1 MSRKWLSDI
10 RTESPCVRRTY
21 AGKTSILHCA
31 KFIHHSSFISKSSHL
46 ISIDSVA
53 PEKKMTVVHSI
64 LYHRLN
70 RRTGPSS
77 NSREAAT
84 VTSFPA
90 NCDAAPRVLAC
101 SAYVSQHLD
110 LLFPSRKLCEDRRG
124 FFEHL
129 SMNSLVK
136 SVSNDLR
143 SQTSWKFRN
152 RILTVELCKY
162 KKNKKQTIKVTA
174 TVGSTTLTNYFSD
187 QLREEIIRDENLKR
201 GKLRPDEAEQEADEW
216 AEVRECYSNRMLL
229 RWMHSYC
236 QYAKYCH

>member
-1 MSRKWLSDI
+1 MAIQIGTYCTLHTYLLIPNSFRVTEMAVRHPYRKSVRTSYVCWKDI
-10 RTESPCVRRTY
+10 NY
-21 AGKTSILHCA
+21 
-31 KFIHHSSFISKSSHL
+31 SSFISKSSHL

-143 SQTSWKFRN
+143 SQTS
-152 RILTVELCKY
+152 
-162 KKNKKQTIKVTA
+162 
-174 TVGSTTLTNYFSD
+174 
-187 QLREEIIRDENLKR
+187 
-201 GKLRPDEAEQEADEW
+201 
-216 AEVRECYSNRMLL
+216 
-229 RWMHSYC
+229 
-236 QYAKYCH
+236 

>member
-1 MSRKWLSDI
+1 MAVSNVADI
-10 RTESPCVRRTY
+10 RTESPFVRRTSY
-21 AGKTSILHCA
+21 AGKTSKSIINNCNCA
-31 KFIHHSSFISKSSHL
+31 KFVHRSSFISKSSHL

-143 SQTSWKFRN
+143 SQTS
-152 RILTVELCKY
+152 
-162 KKNKKQTIKVTA
+162 
-174 TVGSTTLTNYFSD
+174 
-187 QLREEIIRDENLKR
+187 
-201 GKLRPDEAEQEADEW
+201 
-216 AEVRECYSNRMLL
+216 
-229 RWMHSYC
+229 
-236 QYAKYCH
+236 